1 MHRALVVAVG
11 LLVPGLSNAQVEE
24 LENPGSVAA
33 IQDRAY
39 RMQHELGLSVGVL
52 PLDAFTKGLYAQV
65 GYTVHFSDTFAWTVG
80 RGAYS
85 YAVNTGLRD
94 QLQRDFGVLPTNA
107 DFDAVQ
113 FFVGSD
119 IMWTPLYGKVSVLNR
134 SVLHGELFLLL
145 GGTLFKF
152 TQTFRPGVNLGGGVR
167 LFASQWVSFRLDVTD
182 NIVLPIG
189 ASAKSIMNV
198 MTLTLTLAIN
208 FGATE

>member
-167 LFASQWVSFRLDVTD
+167 LFASQYVSFRLDVTD

>member
-11 LLVPGLSNAQVEE
+11 LLVPGSSFAQVEE

-119 IMWTPLYGKVSVLNR
+119 IMWAPLYGKVSVLNR

-182 NIVLPIG
+182 NVVLPIG
-189 ASAKSIMNV
+189 GSAKSLTNV

-208 FGATE
+208 FAATE

>member
-1 MHRALVVAVG
+1 
-11 LLVPGLSNAQVEE
+11 LVPGLAFAQVEE

-52 PLDAFTKGLYAQV
+52 PLDAFSKGLYAQV

-85 YAVNTGLRD
+85 YAINTGLKE
-94 QLQRDFGVLPTNA
+94 QLLRDFGVRPDNA
-107 DFDAVQ
+107 DFDVVQ

-119 IMWTPLYGKVSVLNR
+119 LMWTPLYGKVSVLNR
-134 SVLHGELFLLL
+134 SVLHGETFLLL
-145 GGTLFKF
+145 GATLFKF
-152 TQTFRPGVNLGGGVR
+152 TQAFRPGVNLGAGVR

-189 ASAKSIMNV
+189 GSAKSIINV
-198 MTLTLTLAIN
+198 MTITLTLALN

>member
-65 GYTVHFSDTFAWTVG
+65 GYTVHFTDTFAWTVG

-94 QLQRDFGVLPTNA
+94 QLQRDFGVSPSNA

-119 IMWTPLYGKVSVLNR
+119 IMWSPLYGKVSVLNR

>member
-65 GYTVHFSDTFAWTVG
+65 GYTVHFTDTFAWTVG

-94 QLQRDFGVLPTNA
+94 QLQRDFGVLPSNA

-119 IMWTPLYGKVSVLNR
+119 IMWSPLYGKVSVLNR